1 MKPLVRS
8 FRMVVTD
15 IDGTLVD
22 SFQEISELNKEK
34 IHAFQRQGGIVT
46 LATGRMEDAAYRFV
60 QEMDIRHPVILYNGG
75 KIVDFTTNQCYF
87 EAVLTTE
94 VVLDAL
100 QLLSRNPLNMIFYS
114 EQKLW
119 VREINSVISDYMN
132 KDRVVCHAWESPDF
146 LLRSKVNKILII
158 QEDQNFDAVLE
169 VFLPMVGA
177 SCELVTSEATY
188 MEILPFGVSKG
199 NALKLL
205 ADQVGVEMQDVIAI
219 GDHMNDL
226 AMLQEAGLGVAVNNA
241 HPDLKEHAQ
250 YIAPSNL
257 EHAVA
262 HVIDKYCLN
271 KAQESR

>member
-1 MKPLVRS
+1 MMPLVRS

-46 LATGRMEDAAYRFV
+46 LATGRMEEAAYRFV

-75 KIVDFTTNQCYF
+75 KIVDFSTNQCYF

-94 VVLDAL
+94 VVQAAL
-100 QLLSRNPLNMIFYS
+100 QLMKRNPLNMIFYS

-132 KDRVVCHAWESPDF
+132 KDRVACLAWEAPDF
-146 LLRSKVNKILII
+146 LLGSKVNKILII
-158 QEDQNFDAVLE
+158 QEDQNFGSVLE

-177 SCELVTSEATY
+177 ACELVTSEATY
-188 MEILPFGVSKG
+188 MEILPHGVSKG

-205 ADQVGVEMQDVIAI
+205 ADQVGVEMKDVIAI

-226 AMLQEAGLGVAVNNA
+226 AMLQEAGLGVAVYNA

-271 KAQESR
+271 KA